1 LLLLDLFGG
10 HFLARGDMADWPGI
24 GPLSRRAG
32 TLFVDRGDAASGAS
46 AIRRIRDRLSKGISI
61 SVFPEGTTFEGDDVR
76 EFQPGAFIAIARER
90 GEIVPVG
97 IAYES
102 RDAIYGDEPVTAH
115 MKRLV
120 RARSI
125 HVGVAVGPPIDASG
139 TAVRSLAVNL
149 QSTVQAL
156 VHQARAIVGDEVGH
170 GSEERSAGARP
181 SP

>member
-1 LLLLDLFGG
+1 MTSGG
-10 HFLARGDMADWPGI
+10 TPTSGA
-24 GPLSRRAG
+24 GPAPCSGCSRATLRSTPRLPRAG
-32 TLFVDRGDAASGAS
+32 GG
-46 AIRRIRDRLSKGISI
+46 
-61 SVFPEGTTFEGDDVR
+61 
-76 EFQPGAFIAIARER
+76 
-90 GEIVPVG
+90 GESVPVG
-97 IAYES
+97 SGEEG

-156 VHQARAIVGDEVGH
+156 VHQARAIVGDEVG
-170 GSEERSAGARP
+170 
-181 SP
+181 